1 MGLLAWP
8 VSFVLPAILLVA
20 WLLLWKASRRARLWF
35 LVIAV
40 GLSALCFPLGFVGGG
55 ADASG
60 SCRPP
65 NLCYSAQLIIMWAN
79 CFAGLLTSALLAA
92 ATLAIEGFRAYRRRA
107 GVGPGGPQAA
117 QPQG

>member
-8 VSFVLPAILLVA
+8 VAFVLPVTLVVV

-55 ADASG
+55 TDASG

-65 NLCYSAQLIIMWAN
+65 SLCYSPQLIIMWAN
-79 CFAGLLTSALLAA
+79 CFAGLLTSVVLAA
-92 ATLAIEGFRAYRRRA
+92 ATLAIESVRVVGRRTRLRS
-107 GVGPGGPQAA
+107 GSRQTTDP
-117 QPQG
+117 